1 MTDEIVCILP
11 VIRVLIAGLVERRP
25 LDPEVAGLSLSV
37 FTYLLHLM
45 FITFEEPADCFSR
58 NHARPQTKASSG
70 RVEACSILRGCNPR
84 TARTAPPPYL
94 AVLTG
99 TVGYGRGVHVNVG

>member
-1 MTDEIVCILP
+1 MIDIL
-11 VIRVLIAGLVERRP
+11 VFILLYIFA
-25 LDPEVAGLSLSV
+25 LD
-37 FTYLLHLM
+37 
-45 FITFEEPADCFSR
+45 EPAICFSR
-58 NHARPQTKASSG
+58 NYTRPQSKASSG
-70 RVEACSILRGCNPR
+70 RVKTCSILRGCNPR